1 MKKFGYGVP
10 ARQKG
15 MTLVEFAIIG
25 AVAMMLIFAVLEIA
39 RAFFVAGALSEAT
52 RRGAR
57 MAVVCPINDP
67 AIAQVAT
74 FNAPGAG
81 NTSPIIRDLDTSD
94 FVLEYLN
101 SAGTVLDSPATVEF
115 RDIRYIQL
123 RVVNFEHELLIPY
136 ANITF
141 TMPEFSTRLPR
152 ESLGVPRSG
161 EITPC

>member
-1 MKKFGYGVP
+1 MKSRYGIRN
-10 ARQKG
+10 RQKG
-15 MTLVEFAIIG
+15 IALVEFAIVG
-25 AVAMMLIFAVLEIA
+25 AIALMMIFAVLEIA
-39 RAFFVAGALSEAT
+39 RAMFVANALTEAT

-57 MAVVCPINDP
+57 MAAVCPINDP

-81 NTSPIIRDLDTSD
+81 NTSPIVRYLDTSD
-94 FVLEYLN
+94 FVLEYLDR
-101 SAGTVLDSPATVEF
+101 AGNVISSPDDNFIA
-115 RDIRYIQL
+115 IRYIQL
-123 RVVNFEHELLIPY
+123 RVVNFEHELLIPF

>member
-1 MKKFGYGVP
+1 MKFRFGAP

-25 AVAMMLIFAVLEIA
+25 AVAMMLIFAVLEVA

-57 MAVVCPINDP
+57 MAAVCDINDP

-74 FNAPGAG
+74 FNAAGGG
-81 NTSPIIRDLDTSD
+81 NTSPIVKDLDTSD
-94 FVLEYLN
+94 FVVEYLGRIGN
-101 SAGTVLDSPATVEF
+101 VLGSP
-115 RDIRYIQL
+115 RDNFMAIRYVQV

-136 ANITF
+136 ANITI

-152 ESLGVPRSG
+152 ESLGVPRTG
-161 EITPC
+161 VITPC

>member
-1 MKKFGYGVP
+1 MKFRYGVP

-25 AVAMMLIFAVLEIA
+25 AVALMMIFAVIEVA
-39 RAFFVAGALSEAT
+39 RAFFVANALTEAT

-74 FNAPGAG
+74 FNVPRGG
-81 NTSPIIRDLDTSD
+81 NTSPIVSDLDTSD
-94 FVLEYLN
+94 FVLEYLGR
-101 SAGTVLDSPATVEF
+101 AGNVISSPADNF
-115 RDIRYIQL
+115 LAIRYVQL

-161 EITPC
+161 VITPC